1 MFNIS
6 EVFVENL
13 WKK

>member
-6 EVFVENL
+6 EVFISS
-13 WKK
+13 